1 MWKRRSAARNSSLDR
16 LMDYDYFQNMSQDEA
31 QQFLR
36 EFLENGQR
44 NLEAWRATAATDGVT
59 LDYSLNT
66 LSKALKW
73 FLKHVHGAHVPLSED
88 IPVWVRQV
96 HPGGFE
102 FSEDSAKVIFAAAYY
117 LGECFARLS
126 GMRWT
131 IGNQEFMECNMPV
144 VAGFQPTDELPPLVV
159 VENMYAAILGD
170 GQSDS
175 RIDTGIEKWKS
186 YCRAAST

>member
-1 MWKRRSAARNSSLDR
+1 MRSKRNAARSDPRIS
-16 LMDYDYFQNMSQDEA
+16 LMDYDYFQKMSPEEA
-31 QQFLR
+31 QRFLR
-36 EFLENGQR
+36 EFLDNGNR
-44 NLEAWRATAATDGVT
+44 NQEAWRATAATDGVA

-66 LSKALKW
+66 LPKALKW
-73 FLKHVHGAHVPLSED
+73 FLTHVHGVHVPLSED

-96 HPGGFE
+96 HPQGGFE
-102 FSEDSAKVIFAAAYY
+102 FSEDSAKVVFAVAYY
-117 LGECFARLS
+117 LSECFARLS
-126 GMRWT
+126 GMRWA

-175 RIDTGIEKWKS
+175 RIDTGIE
-186 YCRAAST
+186 